1 MLRLKNKIA
10 IITGGAQGI
19 GKSVA
24 LSFAKEGAS
33 IAICDINEKEGKN
46 VIKAIKRKKRDAIF
60 IKCDVS
66 NEEDVNNAVKSTL
79 EYFKKIDILVNNAGV
94 MNTNP
99 IEKLNLE
106 DWDKTMA
113 VNLRGTFLFSKAVL
127 PFMKKRKYG
136 KIINI
141 SSLAGRTGGIMV
153 GVDYSASKGGILA
166 FTKAL
171 ARELAPYNINVNAI
185 CPGTTKTEM
194 IKKFSPRQIQEL
206 RNKIPL
212 GRLGEPEDVALCAL
226 FLASDESNYITGA
239 TIDVNGGLLMI

>member
-1 MLRLKNKIA
+1 MLRLRNKVA
-10 IITGGAQGI
+10 IITGAARGI
-19 GKSVA
+19 GKSIA
-24 LSFAKEGAS
+24 LSFAREGAD
-33 IAICDINEKEGKN
+33 IAICDVSRKEGQN
-46 VIKAIKRKKRDAIF
+46 VARAIKKKGRNAIF
-60 IKCDVS
+60 IECDVS
-66 NEEDVNNAVKSTL
+66 NRENVENAVRSVL
-79 EYFKKIDILVNNAGV
+79 EYFGKIDILVNNAGI
-94 MNTNP
+94 MNTCP
-99 IEKLNLE
+99 IEKLSVE

-113 VNLRGTFLFSKAVL
+113 INLRGTFLFSKTVV
-127 PFMKKRKYG
+127 PYMKKQKHG

-171 ARELAPYNINVNAI
+171 ARELAPYHINVNAI

-194 IKKFSPRQIQEL
+194 IKKFDIEQIREL
-206 RNKIPL
+206 TKKIPL

-226 FLASDESNYITGA
+226 FLASEESDYITGA